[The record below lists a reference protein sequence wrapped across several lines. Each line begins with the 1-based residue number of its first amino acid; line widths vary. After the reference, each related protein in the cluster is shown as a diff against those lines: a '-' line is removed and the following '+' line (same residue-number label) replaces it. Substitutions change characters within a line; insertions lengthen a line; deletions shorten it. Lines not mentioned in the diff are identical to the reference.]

1 MRLNYFKAAEQ
12 DIASLPTLKRSIEFL
27 EKKRQHLVDSGKPS
41 EPGAIDYSKPYTDSH
56 FVNDTLNEL
65 LSVAECT
72 AEIKETK
79 AEIQHIES
87 ILSEL
92 QKEHRK
98 VLTMFYINKL
108 PADKIAEAIYVESDK
123 TVYNIRNK
131 ALAQYALLS
140 YGVRAKTADNRR

>member
-12 DIASLPTLKRSIEFL
+12 DISSLPTLQKSIAFL
-27 EKKRQHLVDSGKPS
+27 EKKRQRLVDSGKPS

-65 LSVAECT
+65 LSVAECS
-72 AEIKETK
+72 AEIEETK
-79 AEIQHIES
+79 EEIQHIEA
-87 ILSEL
+87 ILGEL
-92 QKEHRK
+92 QEEHRK
-98 VLTMFYINKL
+98 VLTMFYIDKM
-108 PADKIAEAIYVESDK
+108 PADKIAEKIYVESDK

-140 YGVRAKTADNRR
+140 YGARAKAADYKR